1 MNRKNY
7 LSIKEQKGLEKYS
20 QIYLEGWTTLDGMQ
34 AADLLLKKH
43 AKDKLPT
50 AIMVGNDPIA
60 VGVYRSLQKN
70 GLRIPEDISIVS
82 FDNIEVAEFL
92 TPALN
97 TVNVNTEEIGKL
109 AVRMVNERIKEVRN
123 VSIKVIVSNNIIVR
137 ESEKNID

>member
-1 MNRKNY
+1 M
-7 LSIKEQKGLEKYS
+7 
-20 QIYLEGWTTLDGMQ
+20 
-34 AADLLLKKH
+34 
-43 AKDKLPT
+43 
-50 AIMVGNDPIA
+50 
-60 VGVYRSLQKN
+60 
-70 GLRIPEDISIVS
+70 S

-137 ESEKNID
+137 ESEKISIKKVNIQKGCLLFCLLIFLVKNLDKTLSKQLWCC

>member
-1 MNRKNY
+1 M
-7 LSIKEQKGLEKYS
+7 
-20 QIYLEGWTTLDGMQ
+20 
-34 AADLLLKKH
+34 
-43 AKDKLPT
+43 
-50 AIMVGNDPIA
+50 
-60 VGVYRSLQKN
+60 
-70 GLRIPEDISIVS
+70 S

-137 ESEKNID
+137 ESEKISIKK

>member
-1 MNRKNY
+1 
-7 LSIKEQKGLEKYS
+7 
-20 QIYLEGWTTLDGMQ
+20 
-34 AADLLLKKH
+34 
-43 AKDKLPT
+43 
-50 AIMVGNDPIA
+50 
-60 VGVYRSLQKN
+60 
-70 GLRIPEDISIVS
+70 
-82 FDNIEVAEFL
+82 IEVAEFL

>member
-1 MNRKNY
+1 M
-7 LSIKEQKGLEKYS
+7 I
-20 QIYLEGWTTLDGMQ
+20 
-34 AADLLLKKH
+34 LLLWG
-43 AKDKLPT
+43 LSFT
-50 AIMVGNDPIA
+50 
-60 VGVYRSLQKN
+60 SKN
-70 GLRIPEDISIVS
+70 GLHIPEDISIVS

-137 ESEKNID
+137 ESEKISIKK

>member
-1 MNRKNY
+1 
-7 LSIKEQKGLEKYS
+7 
-20 QIYLEGWTTLDGMQ
+20 
-34 AADLLLKKH
+34 
-43 AKDKLPT
+43 
-50 AIMVGNDPIA
+50 IA

-70 GLRIPEDISIVS
+70 GLHIPEDISIVS